1 MISAAKLRHLVVSPE
16 ANISIKPDIPFGSWP
31 RFLLVALLG
40 WSVYVLVGAAAVF
53 ADHAVEATIGE
64 SLTIVRTYSIATW
77 PMLLITVAVFLWV
90 PRYLS
95 GGHHYLKN
103 IANTV
108 GFTVA
113 VAAFYVPVAGTL
125 NRITHEA
132 AIGNVLVSIRSV
144 SAFNWF
150 WDATL
155 FLVLLGIAY
164 AWSYYNRYAIENK
177 RAADLAVSNERLGAE
192 LARLELDLLRA
203 QLEPHFLFN
212 ALNSISALIRSA
224 KTDDAT
230 DALESLSEL
239 LRYAIESGQENTV
252 TLAKEA
258 AAANEYLRLQKLRF
272 GKRLVYSVELADG
285 TADVRIPPMLLQPLL
300 ENAVQHGLRDT
311 LEPAS
316 IFLKVY
322 CEDGALHI
330 RVENTIAPTSRQK
343 SSSGFGVGLVNIE
356 RRLECLYPG
365 QHTFDAALDGERFV
379 ASVCLQNR
387 LPGNGD
393 DRSD

>member
-1 MISAAKLRHLVVSPE
+1 V
-16 ANISIKPDIPFGSWP
+16 
-31 RFLLVALLG
+31 
-40 WSVYVLVGAAAVF
+40 
-53 ADHAVEATIGE
+53 
-64 SLTIVRTYSIATW
+64 
-77 PMLLITVAVFLWV
+77 LITTAVFLWV

-95 GGHHYLKN
+95 GEHHYLKN
-103 IANTV
+103 VINT
-108 GFTVA
+108 
-113 VAAFYVPVAGTL
+113 AAFSAAVTVFYIPLAGTL
-125 NRITHEA
+125 NRITDEA
-132 AIGNVLVSIRSV
+132 AIDNVLVSIRSV

-177 RAADLAVSNERLGAE
+177 RAAELAVSNERLGAE

-224 KTDDAT
+224 KTDAAT

-252 TLAKEA
+252 TLAEEA
-258 AAANEYLRLQKLRF
+258 AAADEYLRLQKLRF
-272 GKRLVYSVELADG
+272 GERLMCSVELADD
-285 TADVRIPPMLLQPLL
+285 TQDARVPPMLLQPLL

-311 LEPAS
+311 LEPAKIS
-316 IFLKVY
+316 LKMN

-330 RVENTIAPTSRQK
+330 VVENTVAPKSRETS
-343 SSSGFGVGLVNIE
+343 SAGFGVGLANIE
-356 RRLECLYPG
+356 RRLACLYPD
-365 QHTFDAALDGERFV
+365 QHTFDTKIDGGRFV
-379 ASVCLQNR
+379 ASVS
-387 LPGNGD
+387 LPSGVKGNGN